1 MREDIEKYL
10 GTVQQSTAKTI
21 ASRVG
26 LPQLE
31 VTRELNAMT
40 KDGALERE
48 MVKGEYAYWIS
59 RGEVPTAAPK
69 ASATDRVPVECN
81 PPATFAPIAKQE
93 AEQPASPAD
102 VAATALAAKTQ
113 ELLSVLGLPPTLA
126 RAIDAARQMVE
137 VGRKTATERDELRVE
152 NESLKTLAARLKVNN
167 AILEK
172 RIDELTLGPVGAKS
186 PLFVTVGRYAAPKR
200 HASLDKAQKRAAL
213 LVRTEKESEVL
224 VLEPVGRVVRGS
236 EWRPQ

>member
-1 MREDIEKYL
+1 MRADIEKYL

-31 VTRELNAMT
+31 VNRELNAMV
-40 KDGALERE
+40 KDGVLERE
-48 MVKGEYAYWIS
+48 MSKGENTYWLS
-59 RGEVPTAAPK
+59 RGEVPKAA
-69 ASATDRVPVECN
+69 ASATASTVECN
-81 PPATFAPIAKQE
+81 PVPVLSLPPVAKQE
-93 AEQPASPAD
+93 AAEPVTGPSFSTD
-102 VAATALAAKTQ
+102 VVEKMR

-137 VGRKTATERDELRVE
+137 VGQKTATERDELRVE
-152 NESLKTLAARLKVNN
+152 NESLKTLSARLKANN
-167 AILEK
+167 ATLEK

>member
-1 MREDIEKYL
+1 MRADIEKYL

-26 LPQLE
+26 LPQLD
-31 VTRELNAMT
+31 VTRELNAMI
-40 KDGALERE
+40 KDGTLERE
-48 MVKGEYAYWIS
+48 MSKGEYAYWLS
-59 RGEVPTAAPK
+59 RGEAPK
-69 ASATDRVPVECN
+69 PAPAASTVECN
-81 PPATFAPIAKQE
+81 PVPVLSLPPVVKQE
-93 AEQPASPAD
+93 ATEPVAEPSFSTD
-102 VAATALAAKTQ
+102 VVEKMR